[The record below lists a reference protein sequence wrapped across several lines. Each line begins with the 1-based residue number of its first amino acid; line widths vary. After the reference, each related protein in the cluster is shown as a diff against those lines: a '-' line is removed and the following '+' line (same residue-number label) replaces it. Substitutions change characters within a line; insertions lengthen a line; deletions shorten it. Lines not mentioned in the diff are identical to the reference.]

1 MPPLHFCLAS
11 VTFGGPQCCMSG
23 HRDHPGSSVVRA
35 AAAAAAAAV
44 VVVNFCKLVTVRLLQ
59 DFGPW
64 NIIAVA
70 SYISGEFS
78 LESFH
83 GHARK

>member
-1 MPPLHFCLAS
+1 
-11 VTFGGPQCCMSG
+11 MSL
-23 HRDHPGSSVVRA
+23 VVRA
-35 AAAAAAAAV
+35 AAAAAVVVV

-64 NIIAVA
+64 NIIADA
-70 SYISGEFS
+70 SHITGEFS

-83 GHARK
+83 GHVRK